1 MKLPGNVAQL
11 ILSSLAILVSCGFQP
26 EAKSNQGSPTET
38 VLANTKLGTIQL
50 PPDSPRL
57 KQIRVDSVQQR
68 TIAAEDIIASATVEV
83 DPGRCSQVRLPA
95 AGRIVEI
102 PVQFSDFV
110 ARGQPVLY
118 LQSPDAEAALDTYIK
133 ASASLAQ
140 ARTAQSKA
148 EADFER
154 AMASFRA
161 HSIAKK
167 DLLGAE
173 AKLGHAEAS
182 LARAE
187 IVSIETKDRL
197 DLLGLNVNEPR
208 NRIAVRSPIAG
219 NVVEINAEAEE
230 FRTDSNKP
238 VLMVADLTVLRIAFV
253 LPESQARLIRLGD
266 GLQLELTPFPNRPLR
281 AIVTQMGNVVESA
294 ARTVKVFAKLANPQ
308 GDIRPAMLGS
318 VRLAGKAQ
326 VLPTVPA
333 TALARVGDRTYVYR
347 QTAPGRFEQTPV
359 EIAGSIGGNVC
370 ISKGLQPTDR
380 VVVEGIL
387 LLWPK

>member
-1 MKLPGNVAQL
+1 MKLPGNVAQV
-11 ILSSLAILVSCGFQP
+11 ILSSLAILVSCGFKP
-26 EAKSNQGSPTET
+26 EAKSNQDSPTET
-38 VLANTKLGTIQL
+38 VLANTKLGTIHF
-50 PPDSPRL
+50 PPDSPQL
-57 KQIRVDSVQQR
+57 KQIRVDSVQQG
-68 TIAAEDIIASATVEV
+68 IIVAEDIVTSATVEV
-83 DPGRCSQVRLPA
+83 DPGRSSQVRLPA
-95 AGRIVEI
+95 VGRILEI
-102 PVQFSDFV
+102 PVRVSDFV
-110 ARGQPVLY
+110 ARDQPVLY

-133 ASASLAQ
+133 AGASLAQ

-154 AMASFRA
+154 AIALFRD

-167 DLLGAE
+167 DLLVAE
-173 AKLGHAEAS
+173 AKLGQAEAS
-182 LARAE
+182 LAQAE
-187 IVSIETKDRL
+187 IVSIETKGHL
-197 DLLGLNVNEPR
+197 ELFGLNVNEPR

-230 FRTDSNKP
+230 FRKDPNKP
-238 VLMVADLTVLRIAFV
+238 VLMIADLTVLRIAFV

-266 GLQLELTPFPNRPLR
+266 DLQLKLTPFPNRPLK
-281 AIVTQMGNVVESA
+281 AIVTQMSNVVDPA

-318 VRLAGKAQ
+318 VRLAGKAR

-333 TALARVGDRTYVYR
+333 TALARAGNRTYVYR
-347 QTAPGRFEQTPV
+347 QTALGRFEQTTV
-359 EIAGSIGGNVC
+359 EIAGSIGGNIC